1 MEFVVKI
8 NHAIN
13 SIVWGPVA
21 LVALLLI
28 GIFFSFRLGFLQ
40 ITKFKLWWKETIG
53 SLFSNENKSA
63 EKGKITP
70 FRAMATALAG
80 AIGTGNIV
88 GVASAISLGG
98 AGAIF
103 WMWIS
108 SIFGMATIFAENVL
122 GVKYRETRN
131 SKYVGGPM
139 YYIKNGLHCK
149 WLAAI
154 FAIACTLASL

>member
-13 SIVWGPVA
+13 SVVWGPVA

-28 GIFFSFRLGFLQ
+28 GIFFHSDLAFTNNQIQALVEGNYRL
-40 ITKFKLWWKETIG
+40 T
-53 SLFSNENKSA
+53 FSNENKPA

-108 SIFGMATIFAENVL
+108 SILVWQPYLPKMFSV
-122 GVKYRETRN
+122 
-131 SKYVGGPM
+131 
-139 YYIKNGLHCK
+139 
-149 WLAAI
+149 
-154 FAIACTLASL
+154 

>member
-13 SIVWGPVA
+13 SVVWGPVA

-103 WMWIS
+103 WMWIIALIGSAS
-108 SIFGMATIFAENVL
+108 SFVE
-122 GVKYRETRN
+122 
-131 SKYVGGPM
+131 S
-139 YYIKNGLHCK
+139 
-149 WLAAI
+149 
-154 FAIACTLASL
+154 TLAQIY

>member
-53 SLFSNENKSA
+53 SLFPT
-63 EKGKITP
+63 KINP
-70 FRAMATALAG
+70 PKKA
-80 AIGTGNIV
+80 
-88 GVASAISLGG
+88 
-98 AGAIF
+98 
-103 WMWIS
+103 
-108 SIFGMATIFAENVL
+108 
-122 GVKYRETRN
+122 K
-131 SKYVGGPM
+131 
-139 YYIKNGLHCK
+139 
-149 WLAAI
+149 
-154 FAIACTLASL
+154 